1 MTPFYTVL
9 LLALSI
15 MTGCGAVCV
24 FLIFQQRKLKEEIE
38 RLKIIFQDFLSIQE
52 HNLKNIKAEIRS
64 HDTGF
69 PRAGRSG
76 PLPASLAD
84 AGGASHSP
92 TPAPEESDVYQEPKD
107 MTWKKKQV
115 WDLADSGLDI
125 EEIARRS
132 QIPSGQV
139 DVILNMRHL
148 GEGGDR

>member
-24 FLIFQQRKLKEEIE
+24 FLIFQQRKLKEEID

-52 HNLKNIKAEIRS
+52 HNLKNLKAEIRS
-64 HDTGF
+64 QAAGF
-69 PRAGRSG
+69 PKAGRSG
-76 PLPASLAD
+76 SLPDSLAD
-84 AGGASHSP
+84 TGMEGYSP
-92 TPAPEESDVYQEPKD
+92 TPVHDESDVCQEPKD

-139 DVILNMRHL
+139 NVILNMRHL

>member
-24 FLIFQQRKLKEEIE
+24 FLIFQQRKLKGEID
-38 RLKIIFQDFLSIQE
+38 LLNIIFQDFLSIQE
-52 HNLKNIKAEIRS
+52 HNLKNLKAEIRS
-64 HDTGF
+64 QDAGF
-69 PRAGRSG
+69 PRAERSAF
-76 PLPASLAD
+76 LPD
-84 AGGASHSP
+84 KGMEGDSP
-92 TPAPEESDVYQEPKD
+92 TPTPDESNVYQEPKD
-107 MTWKKKQV
+107 MTWKKKQI

-125 EEIARRS
+125 EEIARRA